1 MEIDLNVVIE
11 ELMEDFKSLRVQNAY
26 LKAALKATQQE
37 LSESKLQAMS
47 VASSDTKR
55 AVRSRKDTDTSSE
68 GVGEG
73 VE

>member
-11 ELMEDFKSLRVQNAY
+11 ELMDEFKALKLQNVY

-37 LSESKLQAMS
+37 LADSMS
-47 VASSDTKR
+47 VVQRAGAMEAKR
-55 AVRSRKDTDTSSE
+55 ASRSRKDVVDE